1 MFRLLKAEML
11 VLGKDKALRLAALGF
26 LGAPV
31 MTAGM
36 FLFGRAEFVK
46 HGSWH
51 AAYFFGQAT
60 TMLALLLGPMMLA
73 VLGAQLMT
81 LEYKQKTLKGLL
93 PLPASLPGLFAAK
106 TLIGGAVLGAA
117 LLLTAGGTALAPA
130 LLGIPPTWQQ
140 ILDLLR
146 TTGIIWLAFLA
157 FMLFAMLVSLV
168 SKNFV
173 APLAASAVTLVGGI
187 LALQGDKGQYFWTAI
202 PIMLVGGKEKLVDLG
217 PRLLTSLA
225 YAAAFL
231 FAGLLWARL
240 TRRPE

>member
-26 LGAPV
+26 LSAPAMV
-31 MTAGM
+31 AGM
-36 FLFGRAEFVK
+36 FLFGRAELVK

-73 VLGAQLMT
+73 VVGAQLMT

-93 PLPASLPGLFAAK
+93 PLPVSLPGLFAVKA
-106 TLIGGAVLGAA
+106 LLGSLLLGAA

-130 LLGIPPTWQQ
+130 LMGIPSTWPQ

-146 TTGIIWLAFLA
+146 DTAIVWVAFLA

-173 APLAASAVTLVGGI
+173 APLAASAVALVGGI

-202 PIMLVGGKEKLVDLG
+202 PMMLVGGKEKLADLG
-217 PRLLTSLA
+217 PRLSTSLA
-225 YAAAFL
+225 YAAVFL
-231 FAGLLWARL
+231 AAGLLWAGL